1 MGPSFLSCGPLCL
14 QVMLQQRNA
23 KMARALRHLE
33 GKVVAVV
40 GMAHLDGIEQLWQE
54 QNDKV
59 RQDRQVRHAASR
71 ATPVV
76 LRRMPTI
83 FAERSVQIKASLSS
97 FSVTRTSSIVS
108 MSSEHGSGNIWISD
122 GLEWV
127 ASTLASPALFQFGT
141 VHEWSVYQSCHT
153 LHAGRSVSPNM
164 FDCWEVHER

>member
-1 MGPSFLSCGPLCL
+1 VGPSFLSCGPLCL

-76 LRRMPTI
+76 LCGGCPQYSLKGL
-83 FAERSVQIKASLSS
+83 FRSKPHFLAFLSLAPLQS
-97 FSVTRTSSIVS
+97 F
-108 MSSEHGSGNIWISD
+108 
-122 GLEWV
+122 
-127 ASTLASPALFQFGT
+127 P
-141 VHEWSVYQSCHT
+141 
-153 LHAGRSVSPNM
+153 
-164 FDCWEVHER
+164 